1 MDTSVRDAVVVGA
14 GIGGLAAAWDLRDR
28 DVLVLEAA
36 DRLGGRVHSEPRG
49 SYWLNL
55 GAHVFSGPG
64 SATWR
69 LAEEVGVELRKV
81 PGQLV
86 AVELNGRIVAGGRP
100 ELFPFR
106 LPLSMRDRVALVRA
120 GLRLKRAVAGYERVA
135 QPRAG
140 ETVADTRRRVLA
152 YGDDRS
158 FADWLGPLSGDA
170 AALFRATVTRSTAE
184 LDQIAFGH
192 GAGYFSLVWNAGK
205 GLSYNVL
212 GGPGQLIDGIAAGLS
227 GRILTGAE
235 VLDVSTG
242 VRLKPDPSATQS
254 GVWLQPDPGSRVR
267 VRYRHDGVDHEV
279 LARHVVLATKA
290 FDAARIA
297 TDLPPETRHSL
308 ENIPYGDSVVM
319 GMITAETGPMPWD
332 DLYAL
337 ATPKRAFSMLFNVV
351 NVLRPSSPEREA
363 GGSLMVYRSGR
374 AALELME
381 RSDSE
386 IEQAFLDDVYA
397 IFPAARG
404 IVKETALVR
413 MPRMLP
419 YAFPGRAALQ
429 PALEQPLG
437 RLHLA
442 GDYLGGVYT
451 ETSISSG
458 QGAAAAIRAELSAS

>member
-1 MDTSVRDAVVVGA
+1 MR
-14 GIGGLAAAWDLRDR
+14 
-28 DVLVLEAA
+28 
-36 DRLGGRVHSEPRG
+36 SEPRG
-49 SYWLNL
+49 PYWLNL

-69 LAEEVGVELRKV
+69 LADEVGVELRKV
-81 PGQLV
+81 PGELV
-86 AVELNGRIVAGGRP
+86 AVELNGQIVAGGRP

-106 LPLSMRDRVALVRA
+106 LPLAFRDRIALIRA
-120 GLRLKRAVAGYERVA
+120 GLRLKWAVAGYERVA
-135 QPRAG
+135 KPRRG

-152 YGDDRS
+152 YGDDRT
-158 FADWLGPLSGDA
+158 FAEWLGPLSGDA

-184 LDQIAFGH
+184 LDEIAFGH

-212 GGPGQLIDGIAAGLS
+212 GGPGRLIDGIGAGLP
-227 GRILTGAE
+227 GRTVTGADVFE
-235 VLDVSTG
+235 VKAEGDL
-242 VRLKPDPSATQS
+242 
-254 GVWLQPDPGSRVR
+254 VR
-267 VRYRHDGVDHEV
+267 VRYRQDGAEREV

-297 TDLPPETRHSL
+297 VGLPPETLRSL
-308 ENIPYGDSVVM
+308 EGIPYGPTVVM
-319 GMITAETGPMPWD
+319 AIVTGEKAPMPWD
-332 DLYAL
+332 ELYAL
-337 ATPKRAFSMLFNVV
+337 ATPKRSFSMLFNVV
-351 NVLRPSSPEREA
+351 NVLRPETGTREP

-386 IEQAFLDDVYA
+386 IEQAFLDDLYA

-404 IVKETALVR
+404 IVTETVLVR

-437 RLHLA
+437 RIHLA

-451 ETSISSG
+451 ETAVSSG
-458 QGAAAAIRAELSAS
+458 QAAAAEIRAALAREHAIR

>member
-1 MDTSVRDAVVVGA
+1 MSDTPVRDAIVVGA

-106 LPLSMRDRVALVRA
+106 LPLSMGDRVALIRA

-135 QPRAG
+135 EPRAG
-140 ETVADTRRRVLA
+140 ETPGDTRRRVLA
-152 YGDDRS
+152 YGDDRT

-212 GGPGQLIDGIAAGLS
+212 GGPGRLIDGVAAGLS

-235 VLDVSTG
+235 VLDVSIG
-242 VRLKPDPSATQS
+242 VRLK
-254 GVWLQPDPGSRVR
+254 PDPGSRVR
-267 VRYRHDGVDHEV
+267 VRYRQMGMDHEV

-297 TDLPPETRHSL
+297 VDLPAETRHSL
-308 ENIPYGDSVVM
+308 EHIPYGDSVVM

-351 NVLRPSSPEREA
+351 NVLRPATSEREP

-386 IEQAFLDDVYA
+386 IEQSFLDDLYA

-404 IVKETALVR
+404 VVKETALVR

-429 PALEQPLG
+429 PGLERPLG

-458 QGAAAAIRAELSAS
+458 QSASAEIRAELEREHATA